1 MGASVGDVA
10 AADKTARQ
18 HHALAAQPGARQT
31 WRRASR
37 LGHLIAQTGTSVDV
51 T

>member
-1 MGASVGDVA
+1 MGAGIGDVA

-18 HHALAAQPGARQT
+18 HHALAAQPGVRQSR
-31 WRRASR
+31 RRASR
-37 LGHLIAQTGTSVDV
+37 LGRLMAHIGTSVDV